1 MPGWLQPLLAV
12 SAAVPIGITLKI
24 AENEDKSKVEA
35 LEKELAKVDEQA
47 KRSAALG
54 DPADKEENEKLLFY
68 ETLDLTEAEKAK
80 IRKLMESL
88 IHEFWKAMK
97 QLEKKQDDLGDKD
110 SKARLDKVRKNMLEW
125 LEKIKKG
132 LKDGIA
138 KDDVQLLKD
147 AWPDLDNAG
156 KTIDSIVVKNL
167 KDKVPEL
174 NDANTPKARAE
185 VLKAKLAL
193 SEEWIAKILKK
204 LQEVDPKFEEEKKTP
219 KPQVAFFKT
228 NKGWW
233 VGFSLCLLALFVSI
247 GGVVWLW
254 IMLRRNHSDTSSA
267 SQSVGSV

>member
-1 MPGWLQPLLAV
+1 MG
-12 SAAVPIGITLKI
+12 GEGGKG
-24 AENEDKSKVEA
+24 EA
-35 LEKELAKVDEQA
+35 LVYTMWFNYTCWLMHPNTYDVFSSWMLLLIVGSVSKEKKRKEKKRKEKKRKEKEIIERRPPFTSFQ
-47 KRSAALG
+47 S
-54 DPADKEENEKLLFY
+54 F
-68 ETLDLTEAEKAK
+68 T
-80 IRKLMESL
+80 
-88 IHEFWKAMK
+88 
-97 QLEKKQDDLGDKD
+97 
-110 SKARLDKVRKNMLEW
+110 
-125 LEKIKKG
+125 
-132 LKDGIA
+132 
-138 KDDVQLLKD
+138 
-147 AWPDLDNAG
+147 
-156 KTIDSIVVKNL
+156 
-167 KDKVPEL
+167 L